1 MRHVED
7 APRPAPDAATTF
19 LLRFAR
25 AGHDAGYSTAEL
37 EDRLQAL
44 ARSLGHEEAQISAT
58 PTLVDVSLGSIPRQQ
73 TYSLRVRPTTVDLDA
88 IARLDHLVQEVVDRP
103 LAAESALA
111 ALADVEAERLDR
123 PWPMLLA
130 AYALAGVA
138 LTVVLGG
145 GWRDAAG
152 AGAIGFVVGAI
163 ALPASRTA
171 RTEPIVAPAVAV
183 AASFS
188 AATLVE
194 LGLDASPDVVTLAAL
209 VTFLPGM
216 TLTIGMREL
225 ATEHLQSGVANTA
238 SALVQLLGLVFGV
251 GVGRSI
257 ASSWFGTTSGT
268 FPNTSFD
275 AVHLLAAVAAG
286 LAFTVTLRAQRR
298 DALIMCAATVTAL
311 GANEIGGALF
321 GKQAAAL
328 VAAFTVGIAG
338 GLAGWLLRRSSLVFI
353 VPAVLMLVPG
363 STGFSSVLQLLT
375 NQTVSGITAGF
386 DTFVT
391 AISIAY
397 GLMISTI
404 VLPRRFT
411 QILPAQGTAR
421 SGPQLNSTGE
431 G

>member
-25 AGHDAGYSTAEL
+25 AGHDAGYATAEL

-73 TYSLRVRPTTVDLDA
+73 TYSLRVRPTAVDLDA
-88 IARLDHLVQEVVDRP
+88 IARLDHLVREVVDRP

-111 ALADVEAERLDR
+111 ALADVEGERLDR

-152 AGAIGFVVGAI
+152 AAAVGFVVGAI

-194 LGLDASPDVVTLAAL
+194 LGLDASPDVVT
-209 VTFLPGM
+209 
-216 TLTIGMREL
+216 
-225 ATEHLQSGVANTA
+225 S
-238 SALVQLLGLVFGV
+238 
-251 GVGRSI
+251 
-257 ASSWFGTTSGT
+257 
-268 FPNTSFD
+268 
-275 AVHLLAAVAAG
+275 
-286 LAFTVTLRAQRR
+286 RR
-298 DALIMCAATVTAL
+298 
-311 GANEIGGALF
+311 
-321 GKQAAAL
+321 
-328 VAAFTVGIAG
+328 
-338 GLAGWLLRRSSLVFI
+338 W
-353 VPAVLMLVPG
+353 
-363 STGFSSVLQLLT
+363 
-375 NQTVSGITAGF
+375 
-386 DTFVT
+386 
-391 AISIAY
+391 
-397 GLMISTI
+397 
-404 VLPRRFT
+404 
-411 QILPAQGTAR
+411 
-421 SGPQLNSTGE
+421 
-431 G
+431 